1 MKPNTRDAMFQLI
14 GQIRE
19 ALPFDSPA
27 ARVCEG
33 PCDGCSMKLLEY
45 MDQELENWEHRLAEG
60 ESPDF
65 GDLAKLAKS
74 AGKIHSVLSRNGL
87 IPEADSSA

>member
-45 MDQELENWEHRLAEG
+45 MDQELENWEHRLKA
-60 ESPDF
+60 SRTI
-65 GDLAKLAKS
+65 S
-74 AGKIHSVLSRNGL
+74 AIWPSWPNPPARFTRC
-87 IPEADSSA
+87 